1 MVDHD
6 TLTARKL
13 LSCMELG
20 KALTSEL
27 QPEELFGKIL
37 HKISELLP
45 AENWSLLLLDEATGE
60 LRFEVSVDLDLERVR
75 DVRLSPGQGI
85 AGKVALEQR
94 PLVVEDVTRCEFFS
108 GRVDQISG
116 CATRSIVCVPL
127 VFGGRTVG
135 VIEVVNPKNLK
146 GDPLPLLSI
155 IADYAAIAVENMRRY
170 REIQNLAIHD
180 DLTGLYNTRHLYKM
194 LGNLVRTHKETKDPF
209 SLIFMDIDHFKNV
222 VDTYGHLKGSQAIQ
236 EVARTIRE
244 CLVEPAFGV
253 AYGGDEFVA
262 VLQRFDK
269 AQALRKAEEIRSRM
283 KQTVF
288 LSGHGHQVSLSA
300 SFGIATFPDDAAD
313 VTGLLAL
320 ADRAMFDVKEKGK
333 DGIKMAQSSRYTAH
347 GESGIVR

>member
-1 MVDHD
+1 MIDRN
-6 TLTARKL
+6 TLTAREL

-27 QPEELFGKIL
+27 QSDELFSKIL

-45 AENWSLLLLDEATGE
+45 AENWSLLLLDERTGE
-60 LRFEVSVDLDLERVR
+60 LYFEVSVDLDLEKLR
-75 DVRLSPGQGI
+75 DVRLRLGHGI
-85 AGKVALEQR
+85 AGKVALEQK
-94 PLVVEDVTRCEFFS
+94 PLVIKDVTECEFFA
-108 GRVDQISG
+108 GQVDQISG
-116 CATRSIVCVPL
+116 CVTRSIICVPL
-127 VFGGRTVG
+127 VFGGRSVG
-135 VIEVVNPKNLK
+135 VIEVVNPRNLE

-180 DLTGLYNTRHLYKM
+180 DLTGLYNTRHLYKV
-194 LGNLVRTHKETKDPF
+194 LGSLVRTAEETKDCF
-209 SLIFMDIDHFKNV
+209 SLIFMDIDQFKKV

-236 EVARTIRE
+236 EVAITIRE

-262 VLQRFDK
+262 VLQGFDK
-269 AQALRKAEEIRSRM
+269 ARAQKKAEEIRSRM
-283 KQTVF
+283 KRTVY
-288 LSGHGHQVSLSA
+288 LSNHGHQVSLSA
-300 SFGIATFPDDAAD
+300 SFGIATFPDDASD

-333 DGIKMAQSSRYTAH
+333 DAIKIAQGSRYRVH
-347 GESGIVR
+347 GE

>member
-1 MVDHD
+1 MVDHN
-6 TLTARKL
+6 TLTAREL

-27 QPEELFGKIL
+27 HSEDLFSKIL
-37 HKISELLP
+37 HKVSELLS
-45 AENWSLLLLDEATGE
+45 AENWSLLLLDEETGE
-60 LRFEVSVDLDLERVR
+60 LHFEVSVDLDLEQVR
-75 DVRLSPGQGI
+75 DVRLRLGQGI
-85 AGKVALEQR
+85 AGKVALEQK
-94 PLVVEDVTRCEFFS
+94 PMVIEDVTKCEFFA
-108 GRVDQISG
+108 GQVDQISG
-116 CATRSIVCVPL
+116 ASTRSIICVPL

-135 VIEVVNPKNLK
+135 VIEVVNPRNLE

-180 DLTGLYNTRHLYKM
+180 DLTGLYNTRHLYRV
-194 LGNLVRTHKETKDPF
+194 LGRLVRTAEETKDPF
-209 SLIFMDIDHFKNV
+209 SLIFMDIDHFKRV

-244 CLVEPAFGV
+244 CLTEPAFGV

-262 VLQRFDK
+262 VLQGSDK
-269 AQALRKAEEIRSRM
+269 AQALKKAEEIRSRM
-283 KQTVF
+283 KQTVY
-288 LSGHGHQVSLSA
+288 LANHGHQVRLSA
-300 SFGIATFPDDAAD
+300 SFGIATFPDDAGD

-333 DGIKMAQSSRYTAH
+333 DAIKSAH
-347 GESGIVR
+347 GSRHTACKSG

>member
-1 MVDHD
+1 MVDHNL
-6 TLTARKL
+6 LTASEL

-27 QPEELFGKIL
+27 HSEDLFSKIL

-60 LRFEVSVDLDLERVR
+60 LHFEVSVDLDLEKVR
-75 DVRLSPGQGI
+75 DVRLRLGQGI
-85 AGKVALEQR
+85 AGKAALEQE
-94 PLVVEDVTRCEFFS
+94 PVVIEDVTKCEFFS
-108 GRVDQISG
+108 GQVDQISG
-116 CATRSIVCVPL
+116 CSTRSIICVPL

-135 VIEVVNPKNLK
+135 VIEVVNPKNLE

-180 DLTGLYNTRHLYKM
+180 DLTGLYNTRHLYRV
-194 LGNLVRTHKETKDPF
+194 LGSLVRMAEETKDSF
-209 SLIFMDIDHFKNV
+209 SLIFMDIDHFKHV

-244 CLVEPAFGV
+244 CLAEPAFGV

-262 VLQRFDK
+262 VLQGFDK
-269 AQALRKAEEIRSRM
+269 PQALKKAEEIRSRM
-283 KQTVF
+283 KQTVY
-288 LSGHGHQVSLSA
+288 LANHGHQVSLSA
-300 SFGIATFPDDAAD
+300 SFGIATFPDDAGD

-333 DGIKMAQSSRYTAH
+333 DAIKLAH
-347 GESGIVR
+347 G